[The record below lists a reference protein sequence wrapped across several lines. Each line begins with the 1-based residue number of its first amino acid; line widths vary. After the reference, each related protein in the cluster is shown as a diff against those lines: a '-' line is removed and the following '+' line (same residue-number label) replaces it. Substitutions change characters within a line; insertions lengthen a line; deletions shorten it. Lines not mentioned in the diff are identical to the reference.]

1 MLSHY
6 AWRRNGSG
14 GGGVCHTKLPRDPQ
28 RTVHGVFQGLFQV
41 AQVHPRGAVGAAH
54 SRGTHLPSRAT
65 AAKSAARLL
74 LPRVSAVVSKLSRA
88 LISCRCGVDQET
100 HSLIANLP
108 NSLLANKARVGF
120 EAKNCKRVLI
130 LVKSL
135 LFYLQVTPY
144 LQQPPFPI
152 YFHPVILLPNKKT
165 TKCLERYV
173 TLFCSFIFLIVGIYA
188 V

>member
-1 MLSHY
+1 M
-6 AWRRNGSG
+6 G
-14 GGGVCHTKLPRDPQ
+14 
-28 RTVHGVFQGLFQV
+28 
-41 AQVHPRGAVGAAH
+41 
-54 SRGTHLPSRAT
+54 
-65 AAKSAARLL
+65 
-74 LPRVSAVVSKLSRA
+74 
-88 LISCRCGVDQET
+88 SCRCGVDQET

-108 NSLLANKARVGF
+108 NSLLTNKARVGF

-165 TKCLERYV
+165 TKCLERSQKTV
-173 TLFCSFIFLIVGIYA
+173 IHTFLSSASTPRTAAWVSTTAMPSRCTIPETELQIHPLPCPQGGTSHQALQPPHLHPHCPWRLLLATLQPLLVHC
-188 V
+188 